1 MVRKPRTWL
10 LVAALAILTM
20 SRGSAEEQ
28 DQGTQLIDAARR
40 GDLAA
45 VQRLVAAGA
54 NVNASGH
61 FHITALWQA
70 TSKGHQDV
78 VEYLLKAGADPNR
91 ADGVWKSLP
100 LMLADK
106 DEIVGLLVQHG
117 ARGTE
122 AKLRVAALSG
132 SESLVKTI
140 LNAAELDAP
149 TLASARAQA
158 ALAGHAKIVELFDQA
173 AGKRLPDP
181 PQLDAAAL
189 AALEGMYFSERLEEM
204 EFSRRDGQLFFHT
217 SGGGPRQLVP
227 RDERTFDLGPYT
239 FTFDVRDGKAISVS
253 QTDPSSLRTFTRARA
268 TVSTPSTITAT
279 GDDWTADSDVAAG
292 DNWPS
297 FRGPHA
303 RGIAA
308 RQNLPAEW
316 NLEEGQGLRWKT
328 PIPGLANSCP
338 VVWGDK
344 VFVTTAVSAKGNT
357 EIRIGLYGAGDAAD
371 DASQHSWELFCL
383 NHKTG
388 EVVWR
393 KVAEEGLPQVKR
405 HLKSSQANSTP
416 STDGRH
422 VVALFNSGG
431 LHCFDMD
438 GTLLWQKQLGVL
450 DSGAFNDP
458 DYQWGFGSSPII
470 YRNTVIVQCDLQSDS
485 FLASFEIESGREI
498 WRTPRDEIPSWG
510 TPTVYE
516 TPHGPLLITNG
527 TNFVRGY
534 DPRTG
539 AELWRVGPNAAITV
553 PTPIVGR
560 DLIFVT
566 SGYRPI
572 QPIYAVRLNASG
584 NISLADG
591 EQSGP
596 FVAWSHDRG
605 GPYLPT
611 PLLYG
616 NYLYTCGNNGIFTCY
631 EATTGRQV
639 YRERCGNSQAG
650 SFTASPVAADG
661 RIYVTAESGYMFSIQ
676 AGPKFELLGTHSIG
690 EYCLATPAIAGGSIL
705 LRTQKHL
712 MAVGAPSPTGADR

>member
-1 MVRKPRTWL
+1 MQKGHLFGSRETGDMPMVRKPRTWL

-268 TVSTPSTITAT
+268 TVSTPSTGLPTAT
-279 GDDWTADSDVAAG
+279 
-292 DNWPS
+292 
-297 FRGPHA
+297 
-303 RGIAA
+303 
-308 RQNLPAEW
+308 
-316 NLEEGQGLRWKT
+316 
-328 PIPGLANSCP
+328 
-338 VVWGDK
+338 
-344 VFVTTAVSAKGNT
+344 
-357 EIRIGLYGAGDAAD
+357 
-371 DASQHSWELFCL
+371 
-383 NHKTG
+383 
-388 EVVWR
+388 WR
-393 KVAEEGLPQVKR
+393 P
-405 HLKSSQANSTP
+405 
-416 STDGRH
+416 
-422 VVALFNSGG
+422 
-431 LHCFDMD
+431 
-438 GTLLWQKQLGVL
+438 
-450 DSGAFNDP
+450 
-458 DYQWGFGSSPII
+458 
-470 YRNTVIVQCDLQSDS
+470 
-485 FLASFEIESGREI
+485 
-498 WRTPRDEIPSWG
+498 
-510 TPTVYE
+510 
-516 TPHGPLLITNG
+516 
-527 TNFVRGY
+527 
-534 DPRTG
+534 
-539 AELWRVGPNAAITV
+539 
-553 PTPIVGR
+553 
-560 DLIFVT
+560 
-566 SGYRPI
+566 
-572 QPIYAVRLNASG
+572 
-584 NISLADG
+584 
-591 EQSGP
+591 
-596 FVAWSHDRG
+596 
-605 GPYLPT
+605 
-611 PLLYG
+611 
-616 NYLYTCGNNGIFTCY
+616 
-631 EATTGRQV
+631 ATTGPR
-639 YRERCGNSQAG
+639 
-650 SFTASPVAADG
+650 F
-661 RIYVTAESGYMFSIQ
+661 
-676 AGPKFELLGTHSIG
+676 AGPMRVESRHDKTCPPNGISKKDRDCAGRRRSLDWPIRARWSGATKFL
-690 EYCLATPAIAGGSIL
+690 
-705 LRTQKHL
+705 
-712 MAVGAPSPTGADR
+712 